1 METHLDAVRQA
12 QPLLT
17 LEQILYMLDGMG
29 VEFAPRTFWKYV
41 DLGLLPQGRKLPGQ
55 GNLFF
60 FPSDTPE
67 RIAQLSSLNKDLG
80 FPLSLL
86 QRTLRYLLTD
96 EPWVTPALPQAPSGT
111 EFIVWLAGFMAS
123 QKLLNKPSL
132 EPGDLAQINGRLRG
146 LFETFGVGARPSD
159 VSQGKP

>member
-1 METHLDAVRQA
+1 MEERLYVGQA

-17 LEQILYMLDGMG
+17 LDQILRRLKDKG
-29 VEFAPRTFWKYV
+29 VDFAPRTFWKYV
-41 DLGLLPQGRKLPGQ
+41 DLGLLPEGRKLPGQ

-96 EPWVTPALPQAPSGT
+96 EPWTTPALPHPPSGT
-111 EFIVWLAGFMAS
+111 EFIVWLAGLMANRN
-123 QKLLNKPSL
+123 LVDKPSL
-132 EPGDLAQINGRLRG
+132 ERGDLAEISERLRG
-146 LFETFGVGARPSD
+146 LFETFGVESRLSEA
-159 VSQGKP
+159 SQ

>member
-1 METHLDAVRQA
+1 
-12 QPLLT
+12 
-17 LEQILYMLDGMG
+17 MG

-41 DLGLLPQGRKLPGQ
+41 DMGLLPEGRKLPGQ

-67 RIAQLSSLNKDLG
+67 RIAQLSSLNKDIG

-96 EPWVTPALPQAPSGT
+96 EPWATPALPQPPSGT
-111 EFIVWLAGFMAS
+111 EFIVWLAGFMAN
-123 QKLLNKPSL
+123 QKLLTKSNL
-132 EPGDLAQINGRLRG
+132 EQADLAEISKRLQG
-146 LFETFGVGARPSD
+146 LFETFGVRAQQGALPAS
-159 VSQGKP
+159 G